1 MRTIL
6 PGSGI
11 PVPAVRE
18 RNDVARLRK
27 TITITILPGVTEK
40 SRQWTIPRWSIYLF
54 VGGIFL
60 VFTGVVFLVIFYS
73 YETKKFMAL
82 QTIQE
87 ETRAQKEHLDHYRKE
102 LDSIEAQLSEVNNLD
117 VQIMNMVA
125 KGAPDVHLPSAETQP
140 ENDKPAPYGKK
151 NSTHPVRVGP
161 EPLSWSYDERG
172 RTLGIPVDGWIVST
186 FGKRTGPIGV
196 GEEFHPGLDI
206 AQEEGGN
213 VHSPASGVV
222 ILTDRTPDYGNYV
235 IVYHGLGLS
244 SLFAHLDQID
254 VVLGQSVDRHSQIGR
269 IGLTGLTTA
278 PHLHYELREFGHPV
292 DPRQYLDGYSLVK
305 GSVQ

>member
-1 MRTIL
+1 MRTIW
-6 PGSGI
+6 PGSGS
-11 PVPAVRE
+11 PVLALRE
-18 RNDVARLRK
+18 RNNVARLKK
-27 TITITILPGVTEK
+27 TVTITILPGVTEK
-40 SRQWTIPRWSIYLF
+40 SRQWTIPQWSIYLF
-54 VGGIFL
+54 LGGIFL
-60 VFTGVVFLVIFYS
+60 LFTGVIFLIVFYS
-73 YETKKFMAL
+73 YETKKSMAL

-87 ETRAQKEHLDHYRKE
+87 ETRVQKEHLEHYRKE

-125 KGAPDVHLPSAETQP
+125 KGAPDVHPPSAETPP
-140 ENDKPAPYGKK
+140 ENDRPAPYGKK
-151 NSTHPVRVGP
+151 NSTHTVRAIP
-161 EPLSWSYDERG
+161 EPLSWSYDASD
-172 RTLGIPVDGWIVST
+172 RTLGIPVKGWVIST
-186 FGKRTGPIGV
+186 FGKRKGPIGS

-206 AQEEGGN
+206 AQEEGVN
-213 VHSPASGVV
+213 VYPPAGGVV

-254 VVLGQSVDRHSQIGR
+254 VVLGQSVDRHSQIGT

-292 DPRQYLDGYSLVK
+292 DPRQYFGRNAMSDGFA
-305 GSVQ
+305 Q